1 MRFLE
6 LFIAALETLTRMISC
21 RNPSD
26 QNFSFT
32 QQEITDAVFPLDAA
46 QRRKIFFPTPLR

>member
-6 LFIAALETLTRMISC
+6 LFIAALETLTRMISFQ
-21 RNPSD
+21 NTFD
-26 QNFSFT
+26 QNSSFT

-46 QRRKIFFPTPLR
+46 QRRKNFF

>member
-21 RNPSD
+21 RNPFD
-26 QNFSFT
+26 QNFLST
-32 QQEITDAVFPLDAA
+32 QQEIMDAVFPLDAA
-46 QRRKIFFPTPLR
+46 QRRKNFF

>member
-21 RNPSD
+21 RNPFD
-26 QNFSFT
+26 HNFLST
-32 QQEITDAVFPLDAA
+32 QQEIMDAVFPLDAA
-46 QRRKIFFPTPLR
+46 QRRKNFF